1 MKNSIF
7 TGMLFIFICCYS
19 INTIKQSEQI
29 PNFHS
34 EHLNKTEREIINYFL
49 SSELNSERYKSYSD
63 FGITIIEEALKSQTS
78 INSYEYAY
86 NYLYESEGEKDYW
99 ILNRNQ
105 IEKIKS
111 KLKDEKQY
119 YWKKENFDNKS
130 IHLLKYDSLRQ
141 IIRTNK
147 YIDLPSQLIIYL
159 SKPLIL
165 NKNNAL
171 ISYDIGNGK
180 LGFNPIIHITVLM
193 KKEKGK
199 WYKSANFEDG
209 TYN

>member
-1 MKNSIF
+1 M
-7 TGMLFIFICCYS
+7 GMLFVFICCFS
-19 INTIKQSEQI
+19 TNTIRQKQSE
-29 PNFHS
+29 
-34 EHLNKTEREIINYFL
+34 HLSKKEKEIINHFL
-49 SSELNSERYKSYSD
+49 NSELNSERYKSYSN
-63 FGITIIEEALKSQTS
+63 FGITIIEEALKSQES
-78 INSYEYAY
+78 INPYEYAH
-86 NYLYESEGEKDYW
+86 NYPYKSEEEDYW

-105 IEKIKS
+105 VEKIKS
-111 KLKDEKQY
+111 KFKDEKQF

-171 ISYDIGNGK
+171 LSYDIGNGK
-180 LGFNPIIHITVLM
+180 LGFSPIIHITILM

>member
-7 TGMLFIFICCYS
+7 MGMLFVFICCFS
-19 INTIKQSEQI
+19 TNTIIQKQSE
-29 PNFHS
+29 
-34 EHLNKTEREIINYFL
+34 HLSKTEREIINHFL
-49 SSELNSERYKSYSD
+49 NSELNSERYKSYSN
-63 FGITIIEEALKSQTS
+63 FGITIIEEALKSQKS
-78 INSYEYAY
+78 INSYEYTY
-86 NYLYESEGEKDYW
+86 NYLYESEKDKDYW
-99 ILNRNQ
+99 VLNHIQ

-111 KLKDEKQY
+111 KLEDEKQH
-119 YWKKENFDNKS
+119 YWEKENFDNSS

-159 SKPLIL
+159 SKPLII

-171 ISYDIGNGK
+171 LSYDIGNSK
-180 LGFNPIIHITVLM
+180 LGFNPIIHTTVLM